1 MLRSL
6 KDSSVGVEGSS
17 AGPKQ
22 EQEASLIIF
31 IWSGLE
37 QASDGQESSE
47 MDTIKKNAEPV
58 GTNAD
63 KLVGGGRRG
72 TMGSVTESLGKS
84 AAGGRS
90 VRTQGLCRCWA
101 CGPCPEK

>member
-1 MLRSL
+1 M
-6 KDSSVGVEGSS
+6 GVEGSP

-47 MDTIKKNAEPV
+47 TDTIKKNAEPV
-58 GTNAD
+58 STNTD
-63 KLVGGGRRG
+63 KFVGGRARRG

-90 VRTQGLCRCWA
+90 VRTQGLCRCWP

>member
-37 QASDGQESSE
+37 QASDGQDSSE

-58 GTNAD
+58 GTNTD
-63 KLVGGGRRG
+63 KLVGG
-72 TMGSVTESLGKS
+72 
-84 AAGGRS
+84 AGGAPW
-90 VRTQGLCRCWA
+90 GLSQS
-101 CGPCPEK
+101 P